1 MNIEDKHLPLGT
13 VAEMIGMSRS
23 RLYAVK
29 ELDARFPRSD
39 NGKYSLFA
47 VSALVCIREYESM
60 TPAEYQ
66 ASRKADQAR
75 LPTETDK
82 QTQALIKKCYTEIN
96 AGNAA
101 AALSQTIGDYIQMLS
116 RYA

>member
-23 RLYAVK
+23 RLYSVR
-29 ELDARFPRSD
+29 ELDSRFPKATDGR
-39 NGKYSLFA
+39 YSLAA
-47 VSALVCIREYESM
+47 VIALVCIREFEQM
-60 TPAEYQ
+60 TAVEFLT
-66 ASRKADQAR
+66 SRKADLTR
-75 LPTETDK
+75 LEVETDK

>member
-23 RLYAVK
+23 RLYAIR
-29 ELDARFPRSD
+29 ETDERFPKAVDGR
-39 NGKYSLFA
+39 YSLFA
-47 VSALVCIREYESM
+47 TIALVCLKELEAM
-60 TPAEYQ
+60 TAVEFLT
-66 ASRKADQAR
+66 SRKADLTR
-75 LPTETDK
+75 LEVETDK